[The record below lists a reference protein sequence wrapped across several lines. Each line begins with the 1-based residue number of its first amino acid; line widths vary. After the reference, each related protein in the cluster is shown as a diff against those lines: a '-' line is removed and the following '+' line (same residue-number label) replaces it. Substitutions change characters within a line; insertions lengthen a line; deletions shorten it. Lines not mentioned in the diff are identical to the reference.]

1 MRRSRRRRGR
11 YSAITRRSNGN
22 GDDEGDGE
30 AQDEVG
36 GGSECN
42 NEAEDHDEGGRE
54 DEGED
59 ECLDEGQRLRH
70 RHVSLQ
76 VWHVLSG
83 CDEVNERTALDA
95 VVCLL
100 PTN

>member
-1 MRRSRRRRGR
+1 M
-11 YSAITRRSNGN
+11 RRSNGE
-22 GDDEGDGE
+22 GDYEGDGE
-30 AQDEVG
+30 AKDEVG

-70 RHVSLQ
+70 RDVAWPEFSQ
-76 VWHVLSG
+76 VWDVI
-83 CDEVNERTALDA
+83 ERMSQQHLI
-95 VVCLL
+95 CFR
-100 PTN
+100 PCGS